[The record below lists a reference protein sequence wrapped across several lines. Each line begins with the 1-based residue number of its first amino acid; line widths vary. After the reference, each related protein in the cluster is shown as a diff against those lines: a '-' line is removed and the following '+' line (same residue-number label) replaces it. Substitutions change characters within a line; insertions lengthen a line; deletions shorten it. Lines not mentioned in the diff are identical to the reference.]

1 MVGPTLGS
9 RTATEQNRTEPG
21 LPPAKSGPEQTGG
34 RTDTTDR
41 ITFPLNAERN
51 CSGSRVGRSVAR
63 RCTMGMRCSNNCVG
77 RTDGRR
83 TRAGGRSSNAGGEN
97 IIPAAAA
104 AAAKTARRQGVPAT
118 RRFAESCCSTGSER
132 PHRCCHLVRA
142 GSAGTSE
149 STPQTAR
156 RSVQPLWQGSRMYP
170 TDTRTTEHR

>member
-1 MVGPTLGS
+1 MRSETVADRELVDLLPAAARWGCDAAT
-9 RTATEQNRTEPG
+9 TA
-21 LPPAKSGPEQTGG
+21 S
-34 RTDTTDR
+34 D
-41 ITFPLNAERN
+41 
-51 CSGSRVGRSVAR
+51 
-63 RCTMGMRCSNNCVG
+63 G

-83 TRAGGRSSNAGGEN
+83 TRAGGHSSNAGGEN

>member
-1 MVGPTLGS
+1 MEKVRPWCGQPSYRGRL
-9 RTATEQNRTEPG
+9 QNRTEQNQASHR
-21 LPPAKSGPEQTGG
+21 LNPALN
-34 RTDTTDR
+34 RRADTTDR

-83 TRAGGRSSNAGGEN
+83 TRAGGHSSNAGGEN
-97 IIPAAAA
+97 IIPAAAQ
-104 AAAKTARRQGVPAT
+104 TARRQGVPAT

-156 RSVQPLWQGSRMYP
+156 RWVQPLWQGSRMYP